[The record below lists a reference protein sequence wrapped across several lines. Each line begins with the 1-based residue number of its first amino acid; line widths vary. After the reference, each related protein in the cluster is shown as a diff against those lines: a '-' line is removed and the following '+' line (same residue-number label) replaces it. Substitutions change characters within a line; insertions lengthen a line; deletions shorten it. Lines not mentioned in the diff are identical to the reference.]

1 MYEEQSLNLDAL
13 TSAINEVLAE
23 KENIVKQLSEIDE
36 VLIESLLLSEAS
48 TKDRTYTVRSLPVVN
63 LAPEKLSVEG
73 ASKDKEALFQWIQQ
87 VKGSNLVEKLEGLQA
102 YIENPD
108 FDGGE
113 SGKKLEDLNAKELN
127 LFTVKLMNHLYMI
140 KILSTLI
147 ENFKSTTAGVML
159 EPVLAVLI
167 GGEKRGER
175 DTLVDIFGPLDG
187 SDPVGISLK
196 LVKSVAFS
204 NSFTNLVNDLAEYD
218 TINYVILHK
227 NDKIEEQIDV
237 YKFSLNY
244 ENVFDVLM
252 AVQGEKN
259 KYSLSYPS
267 KPEKQELTDP
277 EKQET
282 KDEKIADLEE
292 IKNRYNN
299 LETKDEKIAMLK
311 ELQGYGAEGAKKGQ
325 FYLNRDQVI
334 ELSGELK
341 AFGNIKYGTEYLNGV
356 VNKYAKTVNRS
367 IFNIFE
373 DMAEMSERL
382 HTFFANNLEDREEG
396 RKGAAAGERAAKQV
410 RRKFID

>member
-1 MYEEQSLNLDAL
+1 
-13 TSAINEVLAE
+13 
-23 KENIVKQLSEIDE
+23 
-36 VLIESLLLSEAS
+36 
-48 TKDRTYTVRSLPVVN
+48 
-63 LAPEKLSVEG
+63 
-73 ASKDKEALFQWIQQ
+73 
-87 VKGSNLVEKLEGLQA
+87 
-102 YIENPD
+102 
-108 FDGGE
+108 
-113 SGKKLEDLNAKELN
+113 
-127 LFTVKLMNHLYMI
+127 
-140 KILSTLI
+140 
-147 ENFKSTTAGVML
+147 
-159 EPVLAVLI
+159 
-167 GGEKRGER
+167 
-175 DTLVDIFGPLDG
+175 
-187 SDPVGISLK
+187 
-196 LVKSVAFS
+196 
-204 NSFTNLVNDLAEYD
+204 
-218 TINYVILHK
+218 
-227 NDKIEEQIDV
+227 IDV

-334 ELSGELK
+334 ELSDQINELPGETK

-356 VNKYAKTVNRS
+356 IQRYAETVNRS

-410 RRKFID
+410 RR